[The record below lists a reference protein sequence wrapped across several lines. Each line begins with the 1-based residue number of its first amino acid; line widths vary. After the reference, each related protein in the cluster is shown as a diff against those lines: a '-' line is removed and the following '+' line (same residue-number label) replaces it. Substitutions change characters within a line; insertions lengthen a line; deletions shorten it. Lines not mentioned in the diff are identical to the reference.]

1 MKSLFFIV
9 LGAIPLALLTAF
21 ALLDMTLVRPWKPD
35 VKSDYFEKT
44 VEVVERT
51 SIELRSLD
59 NASDVLAKESLL
71 NSPVP
76 PIMRGMS
83 AENTAWG
90 EMPDYSR
97 QWGDVFFNT
106 QRFLESQRQL
116 ESKDI
121 NELFKLQSAVRS
133 FLATLKSG
141 SETEGSVYRQISAL
155 QRDIEVKI
163 ERLQKEN
170 EATQILTDARNAFD
184 QGKWLVCARFCKQLQ
199 DDYDNYTSTAVK
211 ANISMMINRC
221 AFYTSEDD
229 IERILKS
236 DSAASQREK
245 LGSLLERVKNS
256 DELSDSQ
263 KRKYRQWQEQYEE
276 MGGNSERGSDSVE
289 ISPSVKSQI
298 QAYYDAPKSFA
309 GRVQAAAKI
318 LETNDDPAV
327 RAALKSEVIRL
338 IKSGISEKTLN
349 EPPMTFYAKLKDG
362 TELTGAFIKVRDDKT
377 QQIVGYKYFEDASQM
392 NNPEKHELM
401 YRAEDF
407 IISPRSTMAKR
418 LVTTYNKE
426 RQLLLDNVSSPDAWT
441 RFIAKCNE
449 MELHRKTENVS
460 GVSFA
465 GAIKAAEQITAPEIR
480 PQLEEVLK

>member
-9 LGAIPLALLTAF
+9 LGAIPLALLTTL

-35 VKSDYFEKT
+35 VKAEHFEKT
-44 VEVVERT
+44 VEVVEMT
-51 SIELRSLD
+51 SRELKSLD
-59 NASDVLAKESLL
+59 NASDILAKESLL

-76 PIMRGMS
+76 QIMRGMS

-90 EMPDYSR
+90 EMPDFSR

-106 QRFLESQRQL
+106 QRFLESQRYL

-121 NELFKLQSAVRS
+121 NELFKLQSDVRS
-133 FLATLKSG
+133 FLATLKG
-141 SETEGSVYRQISAL
+141 GTDAQDSVYRQISAL

-184 QGKWLVCARFCKQLQ
+184 QGKWLVCARFCKQLT

-211 ANISMMINRC
+211 ANVSMMLNRC
-221 AFYTSEDD
+221 AFYTSEDE

-236 DSAASQREK
+236 DSAASQRQK
-245 LGSLLERVKNS
+245 LGSLLERIKNS
-256 DELSDSQ
+256 DELSDTQ

-276 MGGNSERGSDSVE
+276 MGGDSDDDADSVE

-298 QAYYDAPKSFA
+298 QAFYDAPKSFA

-327 RAALKSEVIRL
+327 RTALKSEVIRL
-338 IKSGISEKTLN
+338 IKSGISEKTIN

-362 TELTGAFIKVRDDKT
+362 TELTGGFITVRDDNR
-377 QQIVGYKYFEDASQM
+377 QIIGYKYFKDASQM
-392 NNPEKHELM
+392 KDSEGNELM
-401 YRAEDF
+401 YKAEDF
-407 IISPRSTMAKR
+407 VISPRSTMAKR

-426 RQLLLDNVSSPDAWT
+426 RQLLLDNVSDPGAWN
-441 RFIAKCNE
+441 RFVAKCNE
-449 MELHRKTENVS
+449 LEMHRKTDNVS

-465 GAIKAAEQITAPEIR
+465 GAIKAAEQITDPEIR

>member
-9 LGAIPLALLTAF
+9 LGAIPLALLTTL

-35 VKSDYFEKT
+35 VKAEHFEKT
-44 VEVVERT
+44 VEVVEMT
-51 SIELRSLD
+51 SRELKSLD
-59 NASDVLAKESLL
+59 NASDILAKESLL

-76 PIMRGMS
+76 QIMRGMS

-90 EMPDYSR
+90 EMPDFSR

-106 QRFLESQRQL
+106 QRFLESQRYL

-121 NELFKLQSAVRS
+121 NELFKLQSDVRS
-133 FLATLKSG
+133 FLATLKG
-141 SETEGSVYRQISAL
+141 GTDAQDSVYRQISAL

-184 QGKWLVCARFCKQLQ
+184 QGKWLVCARFCKQLT

-211 ANISMMINRC
+211 ANVSMMLNRC
-221 AFYTSEDD
+221 AFYTSEDE

-236 DSAASQREK
+236 DSASSQRQK
-245 LGSLLERVKNS
+245 LGTLLERIKNS
-256 DELSDSQ
+256 DELSDAQ

-276 MGGNSERGSDSVE
+276 MGGGSDDDADSVE

-298 QAYYDAPKSFA
+298 QAFYDAPKSFA

-327 RAALKSEVIRL
+327 RSALKTEVIRL
-338 IKSGISEKTLN
+338 IKSGISEKTIN

-362 TELTGAFIKVRDDKT
+362 TELTGGFITVRDDNR
-377 QQIVGYKYFEDASQM
+377 QIIGYKYFKDANQM
-392 NNPEKHELM
+392 KDSEGNELM
-401 YRAEDF
+401 YKAEDF
-407 IISPRSTMAKR
+407 VISPRSTMAKR

-426 RQLLLDNVSSPDAWT
+426 RQLLLDNVSDPGAWN
-441 RFIAKCNE
+441 RFVAKCNE
-449 MELHRKTENVS
+449 LEMHRKTDNVS

-465 GAIKAAEQITAPEIR
+465 GAIKAAEQITDPEIR

>member
-9 LGAIPLALLTAF
+9 LGAIPLALLTIL

-35 VKSDYFEKT
+35 VKADHFEKT

-51 SIELRSLD
+51 SRELRSLD
-59 NASDVLAKESLL
+59 NASDILAKDSLL

-106 QRFLESQRQL
+106 QRFLESQRHL
-116 ESKDI
+116 ESQDI
-121 NELFKLQSAVRS
+121 NELFKLQSDVRS

-141 SETEGSVYRQISAL
+141 TETQDSVYRQISAL

-170 EATQILTDARNAFD
+170 EATQILTEARNAFD
-184 QGKWLVCARFCKQLQ
+184 QKKWLVCARFCKQLT
-199 DDYDNYTSTAVK
+199 DDYEDYTSVAVK
-211 ANISMMINRC
+211 ANVSMMLNRC
-221 AFYTSEDD
+221 AFYTSEDE
-229 IERILKS
+229 IERILQS
-236 DSAASQREK
+236 DSAASQKQK

-256 DELSDSQ
+256 DELSDAQ

-276 MGGNSERGSDSVE
+276 MGGNSDDADDSPA
-289 ISPSVKSQI
+289 ISSSVKSQI

-318 LETNDDPAV
+318 LETNNDPAV
-327 RAALKSEVIRL
+327 RSALKSEVIRL
-338 IKSGISEKTLN
+338 IKSGIAEKTLN

-362 TELTGAFIKVRDDKT
+362 TELTGGFITVRDDNR
-377 QQIVGYKYFEDASQM
+377 QIIGYKYFKDANQM
-392 NNPEKHELM
+392 TDSEGNELM
-401 YRAEDF
+401 YKAEDF

-418 LVTTYNKE
+418 LVNTYNKE
-426 RQLLLDNVSSPDAWT
+426 RKLLLDNVSDPDAWS

-449 MELHRKTENVS
+449 LEMHRKTENVS

-465 GAIKAAEQITAPEIR
+465 GAIKAAEQISAPEIR

>member
-51 SIELRSLD
+51 SRELKSLD
-59 NASDVLAKESLL
+59 GASDVLAKDSLM

-76 PIMRGMS
+76 QIMRGMS
-83 AENTAWG
+83 SENTAWG

-97 QWGDVFFNT
+97 QWGDLFFNT

-133 FLATLKSG
+133 FLATLNSG
-141 SETEGSVYRQISAL
+141 SETQDNVYRQISAL

-199 DDYDNYTSTAVK
+199 DDYDNYTSSAVK
-211 ANISMMINRC
+211 ANISMMLNRC
-221 AFYTSEDD
+221 AFYTSEAD

-236 DSAASQREK
+236 DSAGSQREK
-245 LGSLLERVKNS
+245 LGLLLERVKNS

-276 MGGNSERGSDSVE
+276 LGGNSASGADSVE
-289 ISPSVKSQI
+289 ISSSVRSQI

-318 LETNDDPAV
+318 LESNDDPAV

-362 TELTGAFIKVRDDKT
+362 TELTGGFITVRDDNQK
-377 QQIVGYKYFEDASQM
+377 IIGYKYFKDANQM
-392 NNPEKHELM
+392 KDSEGNELM
-401 YRAEDF
+401 YKADDF

-418 LVTTYNKE
+418 LVNAYNAE
-426 RQLLLDNVSSPDAWT
+426 RKRLLENIDSPDAWN
-441 RFIAKCNE
+441 RFVAKCNE
-449 MELHRKTENVS
+449 LEVKRKTENVS

-465 GAIKAAEQITAPEIR
+465 GAIKAAEQITAPEVR

>member
-51 SIELRSLD
+51 ARELKTLD
-59 NASDVLAKESLL
+59 GASDVLAKESLL
-71 NSPVP
+71 SSPVP
-76 PIMRGMS
+76 QIMRGMS
-83 AENTAWG
+83 AENTVWG
-90 EMPDYSR
+90 EMPDFSR

-116 ESKDI
+116 ESKNID
-121 NELFKLQSAVRS
+121 ELFKLQSAVRS
-133 FLATLKSG
+133 FLATLNSG
-141 SETEGSVYRQISAL
+141 SETQDNVYRQISAL

-163 ERLQKEN
+163 ERLQKED

-199 DDYDNYTSTAVK
+199 DDYDSYTSSAVK

-236 DSAASQREK
+236 DSAASQRDK
-245 LGSLLERVKNS
+245 LGSLLERIKNS

-276 MGGNSERGSDSVE
+276 MGGNSDRSADTVE
-289 ISPSVKSQI
+289 ISSSVRSQI

-362 TELTGAFIKVRDDKT
+362 TELTGGFITVRDDNR
-377 QQIVGYKYFEDASQM
+377 QIIGYKYFKDSSRMKDSEG
-392 NNPEKHELM
+392 NELM
-401 YRAEDF
+401 YKAEDF

-418 LVTTYNKE
+418 LVNAYNAE
-426 RQLLLDNVSSPDAWT
+426 RKRLLENIDSPEAWS
-441 RFIAKCNE
+441 RFVAKCNE
-449 MELHRKTENVS
+449 LEMHRKTENVS

-465 GAIKAAEQITAPEIR
+465 GAIKAAEQITAPEVR

>member
-9 LGAIPLALLTAF
+9 LGAIPLALLTTL

-35 VKSDYFEKT
+35 VKAEHFEKT
-44 VEVVERT
+44 VEVVEMT
-51 SIELRSLD
+51 SRELKSLD
-59 NASDVLAKESLL
+59 NASDILAKESLL

-76 PIMRGMS
+76 QIMRGMS

-90 EMPDYSR
+90 EMPDFSR

-106 QRFLESQRQL
+106 QRFLESQRYL

-121 NELFKLQSAVRS
+121 NELFKLQSDVRS
-133 FLATLKSG
+133 FLATLKG
-141 SETEGSVYRQISAL
+141 GTDAQDSVYRQISAL

-184 QGKWLVCARFCKQLQ
+184 QGKWLVCARFCKQLT

-211 ANISMMINRC
+211 ANVSMMLNRC
-221 AFYTSEDD
+221 AFYTSEDE

-236 DSAASQREK
+236 DSAASQRQK
-245 LGSLLERVKNS
+245 LGSLLERIKNS
-256 DELSDSQ
+256 DEMSDAQ

-276 MGGNSERGSDSVE
+276 MGGGSDDADSVE
-289 ISPSVKSQI
+289 ISSSVKSQI
-298 QAYYDAPKSFA
+298 QAFYDAPKSFA

-327 RAALKSEVIRL
+327 RSALKTEVIRL
-338 IKSGISEKTLN
+338 IKSGISEKTIN

-362 TELTGAFIKVRDDKT
+362 TELTGGFITVRDDNR
-377 QQIVGYKYFEDASQM
+377 QIIGYKYFKDANQM
-392 NNPEKHELM
+392 KDSEGNELM
-401 YRAEDF
+401 YKAEDF
-407 IISPRSTMAKR
+407 VISPRSTMAKR
-418 LVTTYNKE
+418 LITTYNKE
-426 RQLLLDNVSSPDAWT
+426 RQLLLDNVSDPGAWN
-441 RFIAKCNE
+441 RFVAKCNE
-449 MELHRKTENVS
+449 LEMHRKTDNVS

-465 GAIKAAEQITAPEIR
+465 GAIKAAEQITDPEIR
-480 PQLEEVLK
+480 SQLEEILK